1 MARFGNMPPW
11 SEFVYHIRLF
21 SAGYYAIPMEH
32 NGVWIIYAIVYA
44 LIIFDGARRWLEG
57 HDVATTQKSAA
68 MLMIGVIGCL
78 LFKYYAGRSHP
89 VVLSWVSF
97 PVIFSAGFLLDGAW
111 TEARSTAAR
120 WSVRGMVGAAIL
132 CIGCVVGGLDSYA
145 RNREWPRPSSVWLH
159 PSDAPTA
166 FDQKLDTIIETSR
179 EEAHGEAKK
188 LLVLAPYASLTYLRL
203 DQASPLLVDA
213 MCQMIFQKDHARI
226 RAEIDNP
233 ETALVVV
240 DNVNPTCTFILP
252 NELIEPDRFLEQ
264 KGYVAVHPPALA
276 EYPTLHLYARKSWK
290 LSDY

>member
-1 MARFGNMPPW
+1 
-11 SEFVYHIRLF
+11 
-21 SAGYYAIPMEH
+21 
-32 NGVWIIYAIVYA
+32 
-44 LIIFDGARRWLEG
+44 
-57 HDVATTQKSAA
+57 
-68 MLMIGVIGCL
+68 
-78 LFKYYAGRSHP
+78 
-89 VVLSWVSF
+89 
-97 PVIFSAGFLLDGAW
+97 
-111 TEARSTAAR
+111 
-120 WSVRGMVGAAIL
+120 
-132 CIGCVVGGLDSYA
+132 
-145 RNREWPRPSSVWLH
+145 
-159 PSDAPTA
+159 
-166 FDQKLDTIIETSR
+166 
-179 EEAHGEAKK
+179 
-188 LLVLAPYASLTYLRL
+188 LTYLRL